1 VSQLLLFQKKKGQ
14 ILSFE
19 DQLKLKTILHIL
31 ERKLYPIQKTITLA
45 QKHNLLTLIR
55 KEEWEIL
62 NSEGLKLTEK

>member
-1 VSQLLLFQKKKGQ
+1 MSQLLLFQKKKGQ